1 MVLFYVTY
9 RLNLNVNVNLSLI
22 ARKDTFFS
30 KFACFNI
37 LNYGHELPYQPLPL
51 IFCYYGPISKL
62 EWIRTHAM
70 SHFHSFSKN
79 SKRQLYICRWRDMR
93 KRYTHYNLELE
104 RQDLKRR
111 SSGHYTYIVI
121 LFQMAIFTKKL
132 NCRRKWCFAKNYVQ
146 TLMRSHYIQSD
157 VYTSIYITICNFI
170 FIETLLCESE
180 KKFVYSFFHR
190 LQFFPWTLIII
201 FY

>member
-1 MVLFYVTY
+1 
-9 RLNLNVNVNLSLI
+9 
-22 ARKDTFFS
+22 
-30 KFACFNI
+30 
-37 LNYGHELPYQPLPL
+37 
-51 IFCYYGPISKL
+51 
-62 EWIRTHAM
+62 M

-104 RQDLKRR
+104 RQDLKQH

-121 LFQMAIFTKKL
+121 LFQMAIFAKKL
-132 NCRRKWCFAKNYVQ
+132 NCRRKWCFAKNYGQ
-146 TLMRSHYIQSD
+146 TLMRSHQIHTD

-190 LQFFPWTLIII
+190 LQFFPWTLHIYSYSKISSGVWQ
-201 FY
+201 